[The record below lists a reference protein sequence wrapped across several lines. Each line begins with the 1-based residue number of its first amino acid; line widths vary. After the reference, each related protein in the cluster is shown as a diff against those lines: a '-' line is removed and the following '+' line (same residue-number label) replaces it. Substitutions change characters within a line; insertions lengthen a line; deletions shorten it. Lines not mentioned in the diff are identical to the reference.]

1 MAMSTFTRQFP
12 IATAVSYCLSLPFS
26 AWSQSAPNETSVL
39 KEVQVIN
46 TSPLPGIGIEK
57 YKLPYEVQS
66 VDSQTIRKSGSLNM
80 SEFMNENLTGVNVND
95 IQGSPYQADVTY
107 RGMRASATLGA
118 SQGLSVYMD
127 GVRLNQPFGDVVN
140 WDMFPEAAIDTV
152 TLVPGSNPMY
162 GLNTLGGALA
172 FTTKSGLTTQGN
184 EVVSTFGSFG
194 RIKLDTTHG
203 SKSANGW
210 HRFIAI
216 TAFDET
222 GWRDHSDGSLQ
233 NLFIKVGKTQEDTNW
248 DVSYMFGN
256 SKLHGNGLT
265 PSTNYGQLDSPPSFT
280 STSTG
285 LYEADRASVYTWPDQ
300 TINKAH
306 LLSFNIQHVL
316 DANTELAT
324 TAYVKYGTQSRLG
337 GDVEWENLDGTGDK
351 AWGVV
356 NRNSNKQVTVGLAT
370 NLTKLIEEHQI
381 TTGASL
387 ERSKMSYGATATE
400 ECDISSNREVSTSGC
415 GLSELTTA
423 GVTGTTTAFGTY
435 LADTYKL
442 SDKTFFTLAGRFNQT
457 TVKNTLSK
465 YNAEDPTGTGDGV
478 LDSTT
483 SESFTYRKFNP
494 SLGMTHQLGQLTVFG
509 NWAQSNRA
517 PTVMEL
523 GCADIDNP
531 CALPTGLQADPY
543 LRQVVSQTLE
553 AGMRWKNDLGY
564 SLSVSAYRTYNKDDI
579 VFLMANPATGAG
591 YFKNIDKTQYLGLDI
606 SASKTWQN
614 WYLNTTYS
622 YLKATYESTAALPA
636 ADYDDGTGT
645 VVAREMDI
653 TPGMRMA
660 GIPLHKLKMHL
671 DWSATEKWKLGT
683 SMIVSSSIVTQGNED
698 GFITDGVSGNAKVK
712 GYAIFNL
719 NTTYTV
725 QKGFE
730 VFGKINNLFNT
741 RYETYGMMAANNLYS
756 DEQTLSKFVAPGAP
770 RTFMAG
776 LRYRF

>member
-1 MAMSTFTRQFP
+1 MNTFRHTFLP
-12 IATAVSYCLSLPFS
+12 LTALIACLFTQACHAQAQNAPSDAGSLS
-26 AWSQSAPNETSVL
+26 
-39 KEVQVIN
+39 EVKVIN

-66 VDSQTIRKSGSLNM
+66 VDSLTIQKSGSRTL

-95 IQGSPYQADVTY
+95 IQGSPYQSDVTY

-127 GVRLNQPFGDVVN
+127 GVRMNQPFGDVVN

-184 EVVSTFGSFG
+184 ELTTSYGSYG
-194 RIKLDTTHG
+194 RAKLDITHG
-203 SKSANGW
+203 GKSNDGW

-216 TAFDET
+216 SAFDED
-222 GWRDHSDGSLQ
+222 GWRNHSDGSLQ
-233 NLFIKVGKTQEDTNW
+233 NLFVKIGRTQEDTNW

-265 PSTNYGQLDSPPSFT
+265 PSTNYGTLGSAST
-280 STSTG
+280 SSTSTG

-306 LLSFNIQHVL
+306 VLSLNMQHSF

-324 TAYVKYGTQSRLG
+324 TAYVKYGTQSRTG
-337 GDVEWENLDGTGDK
+337 GDVVWNSTVPEGII
-351 AWGVV
+351 
-356 NRNSNKQVTVGLAT
+356 NRNSTKQATVGIAT
-370 NLTKLIEEHQI
+370 NLTKIIDNHQM

-387 ERSKMSYGATATE
+387 ERSKMSYGATEADNCYLNT
-400 ECDISSNREVSTSGC
+400 STREVSTSTDC
-415 GLSELTTA
+415 DSELATA
-423 GVTGTTTAFGTY
+423 RVTGTSTAFGTY
-435 LADTYKL
+435 LSDTYKL
-442 SDKTFFTLAGRFNQT
+442 TDRTFVTVAGRFNQT
-457 TVKNTLSK
+457 TVANTLTS
-465 YNAEDPTGTGDGV
+465 YSSPGTARTPV
-478 LDSTT
+478 
-483 SESFTYRKFNP
+483 SETFTYRKFNP
-494 SLGMTHQLGQLTVFG
+494 SLGMTQQFGSQLTLFS

-523 GCADIDNP
+523 GCANKSQG
-531 CALPTGLQADPY
+531 CVLPTGLQSDPY
-543 LRQVVSQTLE
+543 LEQVVSQTIE
-553 AGMRWKNDLGY
+553 AGMRWKNDY
-564 SLSVSAYRTYNKDDI
+564 NYNMSISAYRTINKEDI
-579 VFLMANPATGAG
+579 IFLRSSTSGLG
-591 YFKNIDKTQYLGLDI
+591 YFDNFGKTQYLGIDI
-606 SASKTWQN
+606 NASKSWGAWQ
-614 WYLNTTYS
+614 LRTTYS
-622 YLKATYESTAALPA
+622 YLKATYESSGELPGVV
-636 ADYDDGTGT
+636 DTSDDP
-645 VVAREMDI
+645 REMEI
-653 TPGMRMA
+653 KPGMRIA

-683 SMIVSSSIVTQGNED
+683 SMIVSSSTVTQGNED
-698 GFITDGVSGNAKVK
+698 GYIEQNLFGNAKVK

-730 VFGKINNLFNT
+730 VFGKIDNVFNR
-741 RYETYGMMAANNLYS
+741 RYETYAMLAADNLS
-756 DEQTLSKFVAPGAP
+756 DDAQTLSKFVAPGAP
-770 RTFMAG
+770 RTYMAG
-776 LRYRF
+776 LRYKF

>member
-1 MAMSTFTRQFP
+1 MFNSFKP
-12 IATAVSYCLSLPFS
+12 LPLSAIVLLHFS
-26 AWSQSAPNETSVL
+26 AISLTWAQTASNEASTL

-66 VDSQTIRKSGSLNM
+66 VDSDAIRKSGSRTL

-95 IQGSPYQADVTY
+95 IQGSPYQSDVTY

-127 GVRLNQPFGDVVN
+127 GVRMNQPFGDVVN

-184 EVVSTFGSFG
+184 ELSTSYGSNG
-194 RIKLDTTHG
+194 RLKLDITHG
-203 SKSANGW
+203 GKSTDGW
-210 HRFIAI
+210 HRFVAI
-216 TAFDET
+216 SAFDED
-222 GWRDHSDGSLQ
+222 GWRNHSDGSLQ
-233 NLFIKVGKTQEDTNW
+233 NLFVKIGRTKEDTNW

-337 GDVEWENLDGTGDK
+337 GDVEWEDLDGTGDK

-370 NLTKLIEEHQI
+370 NLTKLIDEHQI

-400 ECDISSNREVSTSGC
+400 GCDISSTREVSTSGC
-415 GLSELTTA
+415 DYSELTTA
-423 GVTGTTTAFGTY
+423 GVTGTSTAFGTY

-442 SDKTFFTLAGRFNQT
+442 SDKTFVTVAGRFNQT
-457 TVKNTLSK
+457 TVANTLSS
-465 YNAEDPTGTGDGV
+465 YTSGSLTGTE
-478 LDSTT
+478 

-494 SLGMTHQLGQLTVFG
+494 SLGMTHQFGQLTLFG

-523 GCADIDNP
+523 GCADIDTP

-698 GFITDGVSGNAKVK
+698 GNITDGVSGNAKVK

-725 QKGFE
+725 EKGFE
-730 VFGKINNLFNT
+730 VFGKINNVFNT
-741 RYETYGMMAANNLYS
+741 RYETYGMMAVNNLYS

>member
-1 MAMSTFTRQFP
+1 MAMSTFTRRFP

-118 SQGLSVYMD
+118 SQGLSIYMD
-127 GVRLNQPFGDVVN
+127 GVRMNQPFGDVVN

-210 HRFIAI
+210 HRFISI

-233 NLFIKVGKTQEDTNW
+233 NIFVKVGKTQEDTNW

-256 SKLHGNGLT
+256 SKLVGNGLT
-265 PSTNYGQLDSPPSFT
+265 PSTNYGELGGSSFS

-285 LYEADRASVYTWPDQ
+285 YYEADRASVYTWPDQ

-306 LLSFNIQHVL
+306 LLSFNLQHVL

-324 TAYVKYGTQSRLG
+324 TAYLKYGTQARKG
-337 GDVEWENLDGTGDK
+337 GDVEWDDDNNEADYVINYSSTTEKTL
-351 AWGVV
+351 
-356 NRNSNKQVTVGLAT
+356 GLAT
-370 NLTKLIEEHQI
+370 NLTKIIDQHQLTGGATIERNI
-381 TTGASL
+381 
-387 ERSKMSYGATATE
+387 MSYGATQAQS
-400 ECDISSNREVSTSGC
+400 CSLSSSREVSGC
-415 GLSELTTA
+415 DSPIDTA
-423 GVTGTTTAFGTY
+423 GVSGTTTAFGSY
-435 LADTYKL
+435 LSDTYKL
-442 SDKTFFTLAGRFNQT
+442 TEKTFATVAGRYNLTTVANTLASYTNGSLTGR
-457 TVKNTLSK
+457 K
-465 YNAEDPTGTGDGV
+465 
-478 LDSTT
+478 
-483 SESFTYRKFNP
+483 SESFTYRKLNP
-494 SLGMTHQLGQLTVFG
+494 SLGLTHQLGSQLSVFS

-517 PTVMEL
+517 PTVLEL
-523 GCADIDNP
+523 GCADSSNP
-531 CALPTGLQADPY
+531 CSLPTGLQSDPY
-543 LRQVVSQTLE
+543 LSQVVSQTIE
-553 AGMRWKNDLGY
+553 AGMRWKNDNDYNL
-564 SLSVSAYRTYNKDDI
+564 SLSAYRTVNKDDI
-579 VFLMANPATGAG
+579 IFISKTTTTG
-591 YFKNIDKTQYLGLDI
+591 YFSNFAKTQYLGLDI
-606 SASKTWQN
+606 NANKTWGN
-614 WYLNTTYS
+614 WKLNTTYS
-622 YLKATYESTAALPA
+622 YLRATYEATADLLGANR
-636 ADYDDGTGT
+636 T
-645 VVAREMDI
+645 MSI

-660 GIPLHKLKMHL
+660 GLPLNKLKVHL
-671 DWSATEKWKLGT
+671 DWAATEKWSLGS
-683 SMIVSSSIVTQGNED
+683 SMIATSSLVTQGNED
-698 GFITDGVSGNAKVK
+698 GNIDSGVSGNAKVK
-712 GYAIFNL
+712 GYALFNL

-730 VFGKINNLFNT
+730 FFGKINNLFNK
-741 RYETYGMMAANNLYS
+741 RYETYALMSGNSITTVDNLGT
-756 DEQTLSKFVAPGAP
+756 EQTLSKFVAPGAP

-776 LRYRF
+776 LRYKF